1 MVANVSS
8 NLTRR
13 WPAGSYLTMNETT
26 EPMRIPESKVR
37 VALAVLTPP
46 MLLGM
51 ALLTLAVQ
59 SPLPVPIVFGI
70 LGTLLGTVVIFDYPI
85 AIELNDNGL
94 VRICLLR
101 HHRLS
106 WDDIAAIV
114 KPRRRGLVLV
124 TNRRKRHVL
133 IDRILEPDERLR
145 LLSEGERRGIQ
156 MGL

>member
-1 MVANVSS
+1 MADDAS
-8 NLTRR
+8 NLTYGG
-13 WPAGSYLTMNETT
+13 PTGSYLTMTETT

-51 ALLTLAVQ
+51 GLLTLAVQ
-59 SPLPVPIVFGI
+59 SPIPVPIVFGI
-70 LGTLLGTVVIFDYPI
+70 LGTLLGIVVTFDYPI
-85 AIELNDNGL
+85 AIELNDKGL

-101 HHRLS
+101 HHRLG

-124 TNRRKRHVL
+124 TNKRKRHVL
-133 IDRILEPDERLR
+133 IDRILEPEERQR
-145 LLSEGERRGIQ
+145 LLSEGESRGIQ

>member
-1 MVANVSS
+1 MANVSS

-13 WPAGSYLTMNETT
+13 WPAGSYLMMNETT

-70 LGTLLGTVVIFDYPI
+70 LGTLLGAVVIFDYPI

>member
-1 MVANVSS
+1 MANVSS

>member
-1 MVANVSS
+1 
-8 NLTRR
+8 
-13 WPAGSYLTMNETT
+13 MNETT
-26 EPMRIPESKVR
+26 EPLRIPESKVR
-37 VALAVLTPP
+37 VTLAVLTPP

-59 SPLPVPIVFGI
+59 SPMPVPVVFGI
-70 LGTLLGTVVIFDYPI
+70 LGTILGAVVVFDYPI
-85 AIELNDNGL
+85 ALELNDDGL

-101 HHRLS
+101 HHRLN
-106 WDDIAAIV
+106 WDDIAAII

-124 TNRRKRHVL
+124 TNKRKRHVL

>member
-1 MVANVSS
+1 
-8 NLTRR
+8 
-13 WPAGSYLTMNETT
+13 MNETI

-51 ALLTLAVQ
+51 AMLTLAVE
-59 SPLPVPIVFGI
+59 SPMPVPIVFGL

-85 AIELNDNGL
+85 AVELNEAGV
-94 VRICLLR
+94 VRVCLLR
-101 HHRLS
+101 HHRLQ

-124 TNRRKRHVL
+124 TNNRKRHVL
-133 IDRILEPDERLR
+133 IDRILEPGERQR
-145 LLSEGERRGIQ
+145 LLSEGESRGIQ

>member
-1 MVANVSS
+1 
-8 NLTRR
+8 
-13 WPAGSYLTMNETT
+13 MNETT
-26 EPMRIPESKVR
+26 EPLRIPESKVR
-37 VALAVLTPP
+37 IALAVLTPP

-59 SPLPVPIVFGI
+59 SPVPVPIVFGV
-70 LGTLLGTVVIFDYPI
+70 LGTLLGAVVILDYPI

-101 HHRLS
+101 HHRLG
-106 WDDIAAIV
+106 WDDIAAII

-124 TNRRKRHVL
+124 TNNRKRHVL
-133 IDRILEPDERLR
+133 IDRILEPDERQR

>member
-1 MVANVSS
+1 
-8 NLTRR
+8 
-13 WPAGSYLTMNETT
+13 MNETT
-26 EPMRIPESKVR
+26 EPLRIPESKVR
-37 VALAVLTPP
+37 IALAVLTPP

-59 SPLPVPIVFGI
+59 SPVPVPIVFGV
-70 LGTLLGTVVIFDYPI
+70 LGTLLGAVVILDYPI
-85 AIELNDNGL
+85 AIELNENGL

-101 HHRLS
+101 HHRLG
-106 WDDIAAIV
+106 WDDIAAII

-124 TNRRKRHVL
+124 TNNRKRHVL
-133 IDRILEPDERLR
+133 IDRILEPDERQR

>member
-1 MVANVSS
+1 
-8 NLTRR
+8 
-13 WPAGSYLTMNETT
+13 MNETT

-59 SPLPVPIVFGI
+59 SPLPVPIVFGT
-70 LGTLLGTVVIFDYPI
+70 LGTLLSMVVIFDYPI
-85 AIELNDNGL
+85 AIELNDIGL

-145 LLSEGERRGIQ
+145 LLAEGERRGIQ

>member
-1 MVANVSS
+1 
-8 NLTRR
+8 
-13 WPAGSYLTMNETT
+13 
-26 EPMRIPESKVR
+26 
-37 VALAVLTPP
+37 
-46 MLLGM
+46 
-51 ALLTLAVQ
+51 
-59 SPLPVPIVFGI
+59 VPIVFGI

>member
-1 MVANVSS
+1 
-8 NLTRR
+8 
-13 WPAGSYLTMNETT
+13 MNETT

-70 LGTLLGTVVIFDYPI
+70 LGTLLGAVVIFDYPI

>member
-1 MVANVSS
+1 MANVSS

-13 WPAGSYLTMNETT
+13 WPAGSYLMMNETT

>member
-1 MVANVSS
+1 M
-8 NLTRR
+8 
-13 WPAGSYLTMNETT
+13 AGPESYLTMNETT

-59 SPLPVPIVFGI
+59 SPLPVPIVFGT
-70 LGTLLGTVVIFDYPI
+70 LGTLLSMVVIFDYPI
-85 AIELNDNGL
+85 AIELNDIGL

-145 LLSEGERRGIQ
+145 LLAEGERRGIQ

>member
-1 MVANVSS
+1 
-8 NLTRR
+8 
-13 WPAGSYLTMNETT
+13 MNETT

-70 LGTLLGTVVIFDYPI
+70 LGTLLGAVVIFDYPI

-106 WDDIAAIV
+106 WDDISAIV

-133 IDRILEPDERLR
+133 IDLILEPDERLW